1 ADSGA
6 KRYANQHIDPIA
18 NADANGL
25 RADRGSAAGNQPRK
39 RRTPENARWRG
50 MNTLHTL
57 LKVDPSH
64 ALMLRAVQ
72 WLDWGR
78 TLIFDISA
86 GDAGTFALRF
96 DDCREMRWR
105 IYAHETDG
113 EATPIVDFAPGR

>member
-1 ADSGA
+1 
-6 KRYANQHIDPIA
+6 
-18 NADANGL
+18 
-25 RADRGSAAGNQPRK
+25 
-39 RRTPENARWRG
+39 

-105 IYAHETDG
+105 IYAHETEG
-113 EATPIVDFAPGR
+113 ETTPIVDFAPGRDSHRSPAQMLTGRFGVSLTYGVMVVSPSSEG